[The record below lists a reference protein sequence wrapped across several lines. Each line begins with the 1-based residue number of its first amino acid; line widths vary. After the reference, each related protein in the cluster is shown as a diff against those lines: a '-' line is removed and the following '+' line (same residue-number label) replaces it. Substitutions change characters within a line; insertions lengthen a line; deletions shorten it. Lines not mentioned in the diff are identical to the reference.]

1 MVLIIFS
8 KMYKLRQ
15 KLGDVLMLH
24 LKKENIMIIGLPNT
38 NLCENKS

>member
-15 KLGDVLMLH
+15 KLVDVLMLH
-24 LKKENIMIIGLPNT
+24 LKEENIMIIGLPNT

>member
-15 KLGDVLMLH
+15 KLVDVLMLH
-24 LKKENIMIIGLPNT
+24 LKKENITGAALLEGL
-38 NLCENKS
+38 

>member
-15 KLGDVLMLH
+15 KLVDVLMLH
-24 LKKENIMIIGLPNT
+24 LKKKIV
-38 NLCENKS
+38 